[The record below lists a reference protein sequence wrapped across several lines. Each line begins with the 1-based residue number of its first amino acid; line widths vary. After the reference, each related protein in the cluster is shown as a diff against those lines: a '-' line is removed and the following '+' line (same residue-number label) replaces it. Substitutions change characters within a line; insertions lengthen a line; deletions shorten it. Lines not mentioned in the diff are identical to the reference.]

1 MKNFFIKF
9 TRNRLA
15 VFGGLI
21 ILTIVILSIAVP
33 LLKLLPPNEVNTAR
47 RFVLP
52 LDEINYLGADHLGR
66 DMLSRLLWGTR
77 LSLAVG
83 FIAAIIAA
91 LIGTIIGITA
101 GYFSKGIDNFLM
113 RSIDILM
120 AFPYVLL
127 ALAIV
132 AILGPSLLNA
142 LIAVAIV
149 NIPFF
154 ARNVRGA
161 TLSLLN
167 ADFVQA
173 ARLSGRSDIGILVHE
188 IIPNIISIV
197 IVTFSST
204 LGWMILETAGLS
216 FLGLGSQP
224 PQADLG
230 SMLGEGRAALITH
243 PHTSIIPGVMIL
255 LIVMGINLFG
265 DGIRDAL
272 DPRLSQGLLVRSSPK
287 TTDGRKKILDK
298 RSSSLLEVN
307 SLTTEF
313 TIFNKQYAAV
323 SKLDLDIQKGECL
336 ALVGESG
343 SGKSVSALSLLGLV
357 PSPPGKITNG
367 SVWFGDK
374 ELVGLELKDLQKIRG
389 KKIAF
394 IFQDPTSSLHPLMTI
409 GTQVGEAIL
418 LHQQCSKKVLYERCL
433 SLLKE
438 VKISLPERVLQCY
451 PHQLSGGMRQR
462 VGIAMALANSP
473 DLLIAD
479 EPTTALDVTVQA
491 QVIKI
496 LISLKKSRGLSLLF
510 ISHDLNVVSQLS
522 DKIGV
527 MYSGEIVE
535 SGAASVILR
544 DPKHPYTKA
553 LLACSPSFKNNNKL
567 PSAIPGQ
574 PPQLI
579 DERNGCNF
587 YQRCPIHSKK
597 CLKSSI
603 KNTEIGDRM
612 IRCIHLEKTNA

>member
-1 MKNFFIKF
+1 M
-9 TRNRLA
+9 
-15 VFGGLI
+15 
-21 ILTIVILSIAVP
+21 
-33 LLKLLPPNEVNTAR
+33 
-47 RFVLP
+47 
-52 LDEINYLGADHLGR
+52 
-66 DMLSRLLWGTR
+66 
-77 LSLAVG
+77 
-83 FIAAIIAA
+83 
-91 LIGTIIGITA
+91 
-101 GYFSKGIDNFLM
+101 
-113 RSIDILM
+113 
-120 AFPYVLL
+120 
-127 ALAIV
+127 
-132 AILGPSLLNA
+132 
-142 LIAVAIV
+142 
-149 NIPFF
+149 
-154 ARNVRGA
+154 
-161 TLSLLN
+161 
-167 ADFVQA
+167 
-173 ARLSGRSDIGILVHE
+173 
-188 IIPNIISIV
+188 
-197 IVTFSST
+197 
-204 LGWMILETAGLS
+204 
-216 FLGLGSQP
+216 
-224 PQADLG
+224 
-230 SMLGEGRAALITH
+230 
-243 PHTSIIPGVMIL
+243 
-255 LIVMGINLFG
+255 
-265 DGIRDAL
+265 
-272 DPRLSQGLLVRSSPK
+272 
-287 TTDGRKKILDK
+287 DK

-357 PSPPGKITNG
+357 PSPPGRITNG

>member
-1 MKNFFIKF
+1 MIKF
-9 TRNRLA
+9 QRNRLA
-15 VFGGLI
+15 VFGGAI
-21 ILTIVILSIAVP
+21 ILTIAILSIAVP
-33 LLKLLPPNEVNTAR
+33 LLNLLPPNEVDTAR
-47 RFVLP
+47 RFILP
-52 LDEINYLGADHLGR
+52 FDQINYLGADHLGR

-83 FIAAIIAA
+83 IVAALIAAII
-91 LIGTIIGITA
+91 GTAIGITA
-101 GYFSKGIDNFLM
+101 GFFSKGIDNLLM

-149 NIPFF
+149 NVPFF

-167 ADFVQA
+167 SDFVQA
-173 ARLSGRSDIGILVHE
+173 ARLSGRSEIGVLVHE

-243 PHTSIIPGVMIL
+243 PHTSIIPGFMIL

-272 DPRLSQGLLVRSSPK
+272 DPRLSQGLLVKSSPK
-287 TTDGRKKILDK
+287 TTDARNTTLKK

-307 SLTTEF
+307 NLTTEF
-313 TIFNKQYAAV
+313 TILNQQYPAV
-323 SKLDLDIQKGECL
+323 SNLDLNIKKGECL

-357 PSPPGKITNG
+357 PSPPGKITTG
-367 SVWFGDK
+367 SVWFADS
-374 ELVGLELKDLQKIRG
+374 ELVGLKLKGLQKIRG

-409 GTQVGEAIL
+409 SSQLKEAIL
-418 LHQQCSKKVLYERCL
+418 IHGHHSERALGESCL
-433 SLLKE
+433 DLLKE
-438 VKISLPERVLQCY
+438 VKISLPERVMQCY

-491 QVIKI
+491 QIVKI
-496 LISLKKSRGLSLLF
+496 LTGLKKSRGLSLLF

-522 DKIGV
+522 DKIAV
-527 MYSGEIVE
+527 MYSGQVVE
-535 SGAASVILR
+535 SGRASIVLR

-567 PSAIPGQ
+567 PSPIPGQ
-574 PPQLI
+574 PPQLT
-579 DERNGCNF
+579 DQKNGCSF
-587 YQRCPIHSKK
+587 YNRCTIHSSK
-597 CLKSSI
+597 CLENSI
-603 KNTEIGDRM
+603 NNTKIADRT
-612 IRCIHLEKTNA
+612 IRCIHWEKTNG